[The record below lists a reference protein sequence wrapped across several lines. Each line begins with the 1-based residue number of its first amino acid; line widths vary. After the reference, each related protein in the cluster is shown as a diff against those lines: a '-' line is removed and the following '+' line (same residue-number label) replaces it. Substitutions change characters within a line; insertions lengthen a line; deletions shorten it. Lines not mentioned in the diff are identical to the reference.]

1 MLVHGMT
8 NSDKITPKASNILAI
23 ALRGLSLE
31 EVQQLVKKAGGERV
45 DFQAPDRSKIKGLDQ
60 NDIQL
65 IDIDRIYQESYED
78 AFSDILRFGELDL
91 ANGNKLAEQLMAPDG
106 KSWWYYLRFM
116 ALYKYRSKLN
126 DHRLVKQINEHAK
139 SYESVHIYH
148 SSGYIMQNL
157 SDNIHGYK
165 RIGSGKSLLLS
176 NLLRYLIVF
185 CIRTAI
191 GLFQIGRLFASK
203 KHVLLTNAQPNQTV
217 IRKKDLAEVR
227 GDHFAEYLQD
237 DIQFES
243 DFLNISELY
252 PPNMKTDQKVPVTKE
267 VLKARH
273 RGTLNLEIVL
283 YLQLFNPWFY
293 FRGIKGIIQVKK
305 AFSQLKLSADATKEE
320 EFIVSIIPSFKR
332 MCYFLVVRKAALKWL
347 FKIKRYKTVGGTN
360 EHDPRVK
367 SILETAA
374 SFGSK
379 TFGIQ
384 HGVIHPR
391 HMHYCFTSKDI
402 VHGPF
407 PDLTF
412 LWGQHWANY
421 LTEGSS
427 YPHEQLHIVGQI
439 RSDVINRLKEIP
451 KSELIPVLDSKKR
464 TILYPSQPLYVG
476 EEEMRTKLATDF
488 LKLTLDYPETQ
499 FIIKPHPKELDCER
513 FMGNI
518 AKKLGTSNFH
528 VLRGDLYKTIAAT
541 DLVIVYNST
550 VGAEAIYFDKPLFVL
565 DYSHNDFSGFISS
578 GIGTEVLDYE
588 QLKIKVEQFLSGKM
602 QVNTTV
608 QVSFVKERGYQID
621 GKVTSRIIEKLK
633 EY

>member
-1 MLVHGMT
+1 MT
-8 NSDKITPKASNILAI
+8 NSDKTNSKTSNILVI
-23 ALRGLSLE
+23 ALRELSFE
-31 EVQQLVKKAGGERV
+31 EDQELVKKANGERV
-45 DFQAPDRSKIKGLDQ
+45 DCQTPDRSKIKKLNQ
-60 NDIQL
+60 NDVQL
-65 IDIDRIYQESYED
+65 IDVNKIYQKSYED
-78 AFSDILRFGELDL
+78 AFSDVLSFGELSL
-91 ANGNKLAEQLMAPDG
+91 TNGVKLADQLMAPDG
-106 KSWWYYLRFM
+106 KSWWYYFRFM

-126 DHRLVKQINEHAK
+126 DHRLAMDINEHAK
-139 SYESVHIYH
+139 SYRRVHVYH
-148 SSGYIMQNL
+148 SSGYIKQNL
-157 SDNIHGYK
+157 SDNIEGYK
-165 RIGSGKSLLLS
+165 RSVSNKNLLLN
-176 NLLRYLIVF
+176 NLLRYLIIF
-185 CIRTAI
+185 CVRSVI

-203 KHVLLTNAQPNQTV
+203 KHILLTNAQPNQTV
-217 IRKKDLAEVR
+217 IRKQDLAEIR

-237 DIQFES
+237 AIQFES

-252 PPNMKTDQKVPVTKE
+252 PPNMKTEQKIPITKE
-267 VLKARH
+267 VLIARH

-293 FRGIKGIIQVKK
+293 FRGIKGIIQVNK
-305 AFSQLKLSADATKEE
+305 AFSQLKLSDGATKEE

-347 FKIKRYKTVGGTN
+347 FKVKRYKTVGGTN

-367 SILETAA
+367 SILETAKIC
-374 SFGSK
+374 GSK
-379 TFGIQ
+379 TYGIQ

-391 HMHYCFTSKDI
+391 HMHYCFTSKD
-402 VHGPF
+402 VDHGTF

-427 YPHEQLHIVGQI
+427 YPNAQLHVVGQI
-439 RSDVINRLKEIP
+439 RSDVIDRLKEVP
-451 KSELIPVLDSKKR
+451 KSELITVLDSKKQ
-464 TILYPSQPLYVG
+464 TVLYPSQPLYVG

-488 LKLTLDYPETQ
+488 LKLTVDYPETQ

-541 DLVIVYNST
+541 DLVIVFNST
-550 VGAEAIYFDKPLFVL
+550 VGAEAVYFSKPLLVM

-578 GIGTEVLDYE
+578 GIGIEVLDYE
-588 QLKIKVEQFLSGKM
+588 QLKIKVGQLLSGEL
-602 QVNTTV
+602 QVNKVAQET
-608 QVSFVKERGYQID
+608 FVKERGYQID
-621 GKVTSRIIEKLK
+621 GKVTARIIEKLK
-633 EY
+633 DF